1 MLCMSTCYHYYYLR
15 GVEGWTATLDT
26 KEQSE
31 EVIRANVDYLSVV
44 RDKDD
49 EVHKEI

>member
-15 GVEGWTATLDT
+15 GVEGWIATLDT